1 MTTLT
6 PIQRLWRLLKI
17 YKPEIRQI
25 YTYAL
30 FIGIVNLSLPLG
42 IQAIINYL
50 QTGELSSS
58 WVILVTVV
66 LVGITTAGLLQV
78 LQLRIVENI
87 QQDIFARS
95 AFEFAFRLPQIKPKE
110 LDGQHA
116 PELANRFFDTLTIQK
131 GLPKMLIDL
140 SVSAFQIL
148 FGMILLSIYSLY
160 FILLGLVLGFALFM
174 LVKVTGRIGLETSIK
189 ESKYKYNL
197 AHWLEEIGR
206 VRRTFHLSQDPSFHL
221 KKSDDITVDYIRS
234 RESHFRVLLD
244 QFKAIIGFKVFIGA
258 GILVV
263 GGVLVFNNQMNIG
276 QFVAAEIVIILVIN
290 SVEKL
295 LNVWDNVYDV
305 LTAFEKI
312 GFVTDMSLQSESGN
326 QKIKKESPSSI
337 VLKNATFKYP
347 TDQSPVFKN
356 LNFEIPESSR
366 AVITG
371 KTGAGKSTLLQILAG
386 IQFIDSG
393 DILINDIPY
402 EKLDKKSFHQNL
414 GVVLASNQIFE
425 ASIRENILV
434 GRNIPDSALAEMLQN
449 LGLASYIKELPK
461 GLDTVLDSGGRRTP
475 RCIIQKIHLARAICH
490 QPGLLLMEDP
500 LVNIPKNE
508 RHDLIKF
515 LTEKR
520 HNWTLVVITDEDDWI
535 ENSTQTIKL

>member
-1 MTTLT
+1 MTKLR
-6 PIQRLWRLLKI
+6 PIERLWRLLKI

-25 YTYAL
+25 YIYAL

-50 QTGELSSS
+50 QTGELSFS

-66 LVGITTAGLLQV
+66 LVGITVAGLLQV

-95 AFEFAFRLPQIKPKE
+95 AFEFAYRLPQIKPKE
-110 LDGQHA
+110 LDNQHA
-116 PELANRFFDTLTIQK
+116 PELANRFFDTMTIQK
-131 GLPKMLIDL
+131 GLPKMLIDI

-160 FILLGLVLGFALFM
+160 FILLGLSLGGALFI
-174 LVKVTGRIGLETSIK
+174 LVKVTGKIGLETSIK

-197 AHWLEEIGR
+197 AFWLGEIGR
-206 VRRTFHLSQDPSFHL
+206 VRRTFHLSQNPSFHL
-221 KKSDDITVDYIRS
+221 TKSDDITVDYINS

-244 QFKAIIGFKVFIGA
+244 QFKAIVGFKVFIAA

-276 QFVAAEIVIILVIN
+276 QFVAAEIVIILVMN

-295 LNVWDNVYDV
+295 LSVWDNVYDV

-312 GFVTDMSLQSESGN
+312 GFVTDMSLQNESGN
-326 QKIKKESPSSI
+326 EKIKKDTACSI
-337 VLKNATFKYP
+337 VLKNVSFKYP
-347 TDQSPVFKN
+347 NDNSPVIRK
-356 LNFEIPESSR
+356 LSFEIPGGSR
-366 AVITG
+366 TVLTG
-371 KTGAGKSTLLQILAG
+371 KTGSGKSTLLQILAG
-386 IQFIDSG
+386 IQHIDAG
-393 DILINDIPY
+393 EILINDIAY
-402 EKLDKKSFHQNL
+402 DKLDKKSFHQNL

-425 ASIRENILV
+425 GSFRENILV
-434 GRNIPDSALAEMLQN
+434 GRNISDEIL
-449 LGLASYIKELPK
+449 LGLLEGVGLSSYLKELPK
-461 GLDTVLDSGGRRTP
+461 GLDTILDSGGRRTP

-490 QPGLLLMEDP
+490 NPGLVLMEDP

-508 RHDLIKF
+508 RHELIKF
-515 LTEKR
+515 LTDKR
-520 HNWTLVVITDEDDWI
+520 QNWTLVVISDEEDWI